1 MNPKKSRLFNIL
13 CLFPTLYNL
22 IDFIDFPDADDCAM
36 FINNVKFK
44 LNMIPDLYL
53 IYAIFGLLIFAV
65 GWFIRFEIKFRRLLG
80 GKSRSLD
87 GTIAEIRKELSAN
100 AKYRDS
106 SEKYLESVERRL
118 RKSLTGVETIRFNP
132 FKGTGSGGN
141 QSFSTAFVNEEG
153 DGVVISSLYSR
164 EHVGIFAKPIRK
176 SSSEYE
182 LTGEEKESLQ
192 KAEDS
197 IKA

>member
-1 MNPKKSRLFNIL
+1 MTIAETFSFTDEGLLVVAQPAIMKEINNPKKTFSSFLSKKFQKTKLNYHDIKRFFLLSSKPFEFKNNLYLKNILTMNPKKSRLFNIL

-80 GKSRSLD
+80 G
-87 GTIAEIRKELSAN
+87 
-100 AKYRDS
+100 
-106 SEKYLESVERRL
+106 
-118 RKSLTGVETIRFNP
+118 
-132 FKGTGSGGN
+132 
-141 QSFSTAFVNEEG
+141 
-153 DGVVISSLYSR
+153 
-164 EHVGIFAKPIRK
+164 
-176 SSSEYE
+176 
-182 LTGEEKESLQ
+182 
-192 KAEDS
+192 
-197 IKA
+197 